1 MNTRCSPSLRSTTA
15 AAASGPRRAAWVR
28 SSCARIPTPAVHSIA
43 ASAWSSRQ
51 PAPPAPAALAP
62 PTLEQQRF
70 LSGLRTATRGI
81 AQLKDGLNRVT
92 RAQATG
98 NGTSQLRAGRSLAGL
113 CGSARTFM
121 RRGRPALNPT
131 VYTDSIQPI
140 ARRLVTQLDSLI
152 AFTPTCEQNAA
163 AAPVPIPTD
172 LRKRMKTYDPSLR
185 DFRVALGLPVKD
197 DTSKTSRR
205 Q

>member
-1 MNTRCSPSLRSTTA
+1 MRCLAVLWFVAATALRAQQPVPPAPDSTRAESTHA
-15 AAASGPRRAAWVR
+15 L
-28 SSCARIPTPAVHSIA
+28 
-43 ASAWSSRQ
+43 
-51 PAPPAPAALAP
+51 PAPPAPAAPAALAP
-62 PTLEQQRF
+62 PTPEQQRF

-81 AQLKDGLNRVT
+81 AQLKDGVNRVT

-98 NGTSQLRAGRSLAGL
+98 GGTSQLRAGRSLAGL

-163 AAPVPIPTD
+163 AAPVPIATD
-172 LRKRMKTYDPSLR
+172 LGKRMKTYDASLR

-197 DTSKTSRR
+197 DSSKTSRR

>member
-1 MNTRCSPSLRSTTA
+1 MRCLAALCVVAATALRAQQPVPPPPDSTRAESVRAVPALPPPSPV
-15 AAASGPRRAAWVR
+15 P
-28 SSCARIPTPAVHSIA
+28 PTP
-43 ASAWSSRQ
+43 
-51 PAPPAPAALAP
+51 
-62 PTLEQQRF
+62 EQQRF
-70 LSGLRTATRGI
+70 LNGLRTATRGI

-98 NGTSQLRAGRSLAGL
+98 SGTSQLRAGRSLAGL

-152 AFTPTCEQNAA
+152 AFTPNCEQNAA
-163 AAPVPIPTD
+163 AAPVPTATD
-172 LRKRMKTYDPSLR
+172 LGKRMKAYDMSLR

-197 DTSKTSRR
+197 DSSKTSKRP
-205 Q
+205 

>member
-1 MNTRCSPSLRSTTA
+1 MFGFTFFLFFFFLMIRRPPRSTLFPYTTLF
-15 AAASGPRRAAWVR
+15 R
-28 SSCARIPTPAVHSIA
+28 S
-43 ASAWSSRQ
+43 
-51 PAPPAPAALAP
+51 
-62 PTLEQQRF
+62 
-70 LSGLRTATRGI
+70 
-81 AQLKDGLNRVT
+81 
-92 RAQATG
+92 
-98 NGTSQLRAGRSLAGL
+98 AGL

-152 AFTPTCEQNAA
+152 AFTPNCEQNAA
-163 AAPVPIPTD
+163 AAPVPTATD
-172 LRKRMKTYDPSLR
+172 LGKRMKAYDMSLR

-205 Q
+205 P